1 MKRAILLAFLLFTSG
16 TLLAARPVARWDVI
30 PHQLAEGVFKVG
42 VVTFHETGVD
52 VLFTVNGKK
61 VWKAKR
67 ATMNERTG
75 VVEYVYPFDASKHP
89 DGPVTIGATVTAGDG
104 GKYDLPDLPLYAN
117 SNKTL
122 GSKKIVWVDAAN
134 GNEFADGSKETP
146 VKTIAVGVR
155 KAGDGGVVYLL
166 PGTYDM
172 KLIGGGK
179 NRLYWTTVRPA
190 PGVKREQ
197 VRVEGGRSGTEKLRF
212 QNLDLFS
219 NVEPGENRGL
229 AIGEG
234 GGTMAWFDNCVM
246 HNLKG
251 RTSGISKPF
260 ANKLRAFVTG
270 GVTTEMTFGP
280 GAEIVRAHRIDKI
293 SGEAFTG
300 GNLLAVNVK
309 VNDIDPAGSE
319 IVEADLY
326 QGFAQRPHWT
336 GDVILYGIEATECRC
351 RGIVGRQLR
360 DAAFVDIKFQ
370 NLGNALCVTRFSQG
384 LENVLFARLDMV
396 DQAWEWMRQDSGREN
411 VWPRNVRLYD
421 VKASKFT
428 GYDTTDG
435 SEGLLVEA
443 KCDWLPA
450 K

>member
-1 MKRAILLAFLLFTSG
+1 MKGSDYQIPFFLWQFLFIQERNDLSMNDIAITITDLGRGLQIRLFKRSDFSG
-16 TLLAARPVARWDVI
+16 Y
-30 PHQLAEGVFKVG
+30 
-42 VVTFHETGVD
+42 
-52 VLFTVNGKK
+52 
-61 VWKAKR
+61 AKR
-67 ATMNERTG
+67 S
-75 VVEYVYPFDASKHP
+75 D
-89 DGPVTIGATVTAGDG
+89 
-104 GKYDLPDLPLYAN
+104 
-117 SNKTL
+117 
-122 GSKKIVWVDAAN
+122 
-134 GNEFADGSKETP
+134 
-146 VKTIAVGVR
+146 
-155 KAGDGGVVYLL
+155 
-166 PGTYDM
+166 
-172 KLIGGGK
+172 
-179 NRLYWTTVRPA
+179 
-190 PGVKREQ
+190 
-197 VRVEGGRSGTEKLRF
+197 
-212 QNLDLFS
+212 
-219 NVEPGENRGL
+219 NRG
-229 AIGEG
+229 G
-234 GGTMAWFDNCVM
+234 
-246 HNLKG
+246 HK
-251 RTSGISKPF
+251 
-260 ANKLRAFVTG
+260 
-270 GVTTEMTFGP
+270 
-280 GAEIVRAHRIDKI
+280 IDTI

-411 VWPRNVRLYD
+411 VWPRNVRLFD

-435 SEGLLVEA
+435 SEGLLVES